1 MHLTTSLSERTDILA
16 KRSHT
21 MYLTRTVSMVKLY
34 LVVNLIQTLA
44 VNTDD
49 MTFPVVRS
57 AIGNQVLVSK
67 AKMVPAEPISGGC
80 YHLLVLLKA
89 VHVNPRAVFRS
100 FTSFIDWSTP
110 FLIRQNETYSFGEIL
125 PHVWRQ
131 WECAVGMLLPRV
143 VPVRSLLGCM
153 VCIYCIYVCALT
165 KR

>member
-100 FTSFIDWSTP
+100 FTSFID
-110 FLIRQNETYSFGEIL
+110 
-125 PHVWRQ
+125 
-131 WECAVGMLLPRV
+131 
-143 VPVRSLLGCM
+143 
-153 VCIYCIYVCALT
+153 
-165 KR
+165 